1 MKVRIEIEI
10 GDKFIAEELIVPDST
25 FVLHR
30 YPNMYMGGMKQEI
43 WNRMGKAR
51 EKAITELLVRKGLD
65 AVVADVLRGEFS

>member
-43 WNRMGKAR
+43 WNRMDEAR
-51 EKAITELLVRKGLD
+51 KVAITELQVKKGMGD
-65 AVVADVLRGEFS
+65 ITADLLRGEFS